1 MSNWYQ
7 LFSYW
12 GYGLGLLW
20 AAGLPVPSPKLILF
34 LNFLFTI
41 FAGILRLL
49 MCKWMDPE
57 VAVFILATH
66 GWAAWLARKAPI
78 DIQGSLFVFLLYNLS
93 LIPQGTGLIDQWRE
107 LWVEPPKSL
116 GDYLKS
122 RGLL

>member
-1 MSNWYQ
+1 MWYQ

-34 LNFLFTI
+34 LNLFFTI
-41 FAGILRLL
+41 FAGLVRLI
-49 MCKWMDPE
+49 MRKWMDPG
-57 VAVFILATH
+57 VTAFILVTH
-66 GWAAWLARKAPI
+66 GLAAWLTREAPI
-78 DIQGSLFVFLLYNLS
+78 DVRGSLIVFLLYNLT
-93 LIPQGTGLIDQWRE
+93 LIPQGTSMLDQWRQ
-107 LWVEPPKSL
+107 LWVEPPKTI

>member
-1 MSNWYQ
+1 MWYQ

-34 LNFLFTI
+34 LNLLFTI
-41 FAGILRLL
+41 FAGVVRLI
-49 MCKWMDPE
+49 MRKWMDPG
-57 VAVFILATH
+57 VTAFILVTH
-66 GWAAWLARKAPI
+66 GLAAWLTRKAPI
-78 DIQGSLFVFLLYNLS
+78 AVRGSFIVFLLYNLT
-93 LIPQGTGLIDQWRE
+93 LIPQGTSMLDQWRQ
-107 LWVEPPKSL
+107 LWVEPPKTI